1 MVKNIYT
8 YTKDRLAGIEHNGFN
23 YGFTYDVFGNTTA
36 VSIAGNQVIS
46 YEYEAQNGKLLKTI
60 YANGD
65 EIRYTYDTQDRFSIS
80 YLKPAGSSEQRLNSY
95 IYNKEGNLCKVT
107 NHLSG
112 KTYELDYD
120 FLDRLMRVRDE
131 SGVCYEYT
139 YDANNQM
146 IRMFHT
152 DGRAKLTTGYTYD
165 KDGREKEVRMAGK
178 FTRSTDYDNLGR
190 VTKQSFSAE
199 NGDTSMSMTYKY
211 PDAEKNKEYALPSE
225 MDVQEC
231 SYSYKYDRNGNIT
244 EIQRVPHKGSTEKIL
259 KDTFQ
264 YDERNQL
271 IRENSQSQDKTI
283 VYAYDQGGNLKSVKE
298 YAYTEG
304 TLPETP
310 VHEETGTYSSTW
322 KDQLLNWD
330 GTA

>member
-112 KTYELDYD
+112 KTYELD
-120 FLDRLMRVRDE
+120 
-131 SGVCYEYT
+131 
-139 YDANNQM
+139 
-146 IRMFHT
+146 
-152 DGRAKLTTGYTYD
+152 
-165 KDGREKEVRMAGK
+165 
-178 FTRSTDYDNLGR
+178 
-190 VTKQSFSAE
+190 
-199 NGDTSMSMTYKY
+199 
-211 PDAEKNKEYALPSE
+211 
-225 MDVQEC
+225 
-231 SYSYKYDRNGNIT
+231 
-244 EIQRVPHKGSTEKIL
+244 
-259 KDTFQ
+259 
-264 YDERNQL
+264 
-271 IRENSQSQDKTI
+271 
-283 VYAYDQGGNLKSVKE
+283 
-298 YAYTEG
+298 
-304 TLPETP
+304 
-310 VHEETGTYSSTW
+310 
-322 KDQLLNWD
+322 
-330 GTA
+330 